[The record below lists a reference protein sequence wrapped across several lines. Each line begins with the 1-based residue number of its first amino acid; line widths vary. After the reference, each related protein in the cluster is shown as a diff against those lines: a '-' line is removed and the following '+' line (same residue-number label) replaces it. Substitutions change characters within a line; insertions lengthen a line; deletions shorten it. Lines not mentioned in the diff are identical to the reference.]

1 MWRPCFWDHFRQAG
15 EVVHSKIMTEGPGGR
30 SKGCG
35 IIEMSSVDEAANA
48 IEMLN
53 DTDLNGGGGG

>member
-35 IIEMSSVDEAANA
+35 IIEMSSVDEAGAYTRP
-48 IEMLN
+48 LLSS
-53 DTDLNGGGGG
+53 T